1 MNIDNAYVEKIK
13 NYLLEK
19 IDPFIIYIFG
29 SSVDGIFREDSDI
42 DIAFISDKKFSEYE
56 LFIIAQELADILKR
70 EVDFINL
77 DNASTVFKAQ
87 VVGKGKVI
95 YCSDD
100 TRRMYF
106 EMYSF
111 KDYALLNEER
121 AEILDGI
128 RRRGS
133 VYGKWRNMVGFRN
146 IAVHNY
152 QAINLKGVQ
161 EIIENHIDDLKEFTS
176 IIINKI

>member
-1 MNIDNAYVEKIK
+1 MNIDNEYIEKIK
-13 NYLLEK
+13 KFLIEELS
-19 IDPFIIYIFG
+19 PFIIYVFG

-56 LFIIAQELADILKR
+56 LFITAQELADILKR
-70 EVDFINL
+70 EVDLINL
-77 DNASTVFKAQ
+77 ENASTVFKAQ

-95 YCSDD
+95 YCNDD

-106 EMYSF
+106 EMYAF

-128 RRRGS
+128 RQRGS
-133 VYGKWRNMVGFRN
+133 VYGK
-146 IAVHNY
+146 
-152 QAINLKGVQ
+152 
-161 EIIENHIDDLKEFTS
+161 
-176 IIINKI
+176 